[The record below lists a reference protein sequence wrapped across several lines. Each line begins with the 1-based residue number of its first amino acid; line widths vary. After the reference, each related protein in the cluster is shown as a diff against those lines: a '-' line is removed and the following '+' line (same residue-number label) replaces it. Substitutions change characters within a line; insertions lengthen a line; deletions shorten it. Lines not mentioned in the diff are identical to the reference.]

1 MIISR
6 DAIAGAALIAVL
18 RNREEARMRYSIV
31 CRLALAIA
39 LAGSV
44 AGCQSERR
52 NIPNL
57 TAEAASRLPPGQL
70 PRIFRD
76 PTNPYGYPYNIHGT
90 DGLSR
95 NPDDC
100 VKWGCVDVTGGS
112 L

>member
-1 MIISR
+1 
-6 DAIAGAALIAVL
+6 
-18 RNREEARMRYSIV
+18 MRYSIV

-57 TAEAASRLPPGQL
+57 TAEAASKLPPGQL

-76 PTNPYGYPYNIHGT
+76 PTNPYGYPYNIHET

-100 VKWGCVDVTGGS
+100 VKWGCVDITGGS

>member
-1 MIISR
+1 
-6 DAIAGAALIAVL
+6 
-18 RNREEARMRYSIV
+18 MRYSIV
-31 CRLALAIA
+31 HRLALAVA

-44 AGCQSERR
+44 AGCETKSR

-57 TAEAASRLPPGQL
+57 TAEAASKLPPGQL

-76 PTNPYGYPYNIHGT
+76 PTNPYGYPYNIHET

-100 VKWGCVDVTGGS
+100 SRWGCLDVNGGS

>member
-1 MIISR
+1 MRRSNFLR
-6 DAIAGAALIAVL
+6 LVLAVAAAGPVAA
-18 RNREEARMRYSIV
+18 
-31 CRLALAIA
+31 
-39 LAGSV
+39 
-44 AGCQSERR
+44 CQTEQG

-57 TAEAASRLPPGQL
+57 TAEAASKLPPGQL

-76 PTNPYGYPYNIHGT
+76 PTNPYGYPYNIHET

-100 VKWGCVDVTGGS
+100 TKWGCVDVGGGN